1 MKQLL
6 QKPLIPAIIVLAA
19 LLFVLYQVMTR
30 PPIDHEKLSFPT
42 RSVEVIRVQKLPFSS
57 RAIGYG
63 NVEPAVLLKAKT
75 EVSGKVSYVHP
86 SLKQGASLPKG
97 TLVVS
102 IEPTTFEFT
111 LEQSK
116 AGLEGNQSFLKQLEV
131 EEISTR
137 RSLDIAKQNLQNGE
151 KELARLLQI
160 WDKRLI
166 ARSAVDAEEQKVL
179 QLRQQVEELQGK
191 LASFSSRK
199 SGTKS
204 QIQQAKTQLAQS
216 QDTLGRTE
224 IRLPFDA
231 RIGKV
236 SVEQD
241 EFVAIGNQ
249 LFEALG
255 TQAVEINAQLPIS
268 QFYPLVME
276 LEQRHINLQTPAA
289 LQTVVSKIQLQ
300 AQVSLVKNEWSQATW
315 HGELLR
321 IGESIDPDRDTIG
334 LVVVVNNPYQD
345 VIPGIRP
352 PLLKGMYAAV
362 EFSSPLRERLVI
374 PRKALHQGRVY
385 VANADNSL
393 EIRPVSILHKQG
405 PLVVIDQGLAEGEK
419 IIITDVIPVI
429 EGLPLAPVV
438 ATDYERQLA
447 QQARGNVHAKLRM
460 LDQIEENQEPTETA
474 NQNERKAAAEAE
486 IEGSAK

>member
-6 QKPLIPAIIVLAA
+6 QKPLIPAVIVLAA

-30 PPIDHEKLSFPT
+30 PPIEHENQEFPT
-42 RSVEVIRVQKLPFSS
+42 RSVEVIRIQKLPFSS

-63 NVEPAVLLKAKT
+63 NVEPSVLLKAKT
-75 EVSGKVSYVHP
+75 EVSGKISYVHP
-86 SLKQGASLPKG
+86 SLKQGASLAKG
-97 TLVVS
+97 TLVLS

-116 AGLEGNQSFLKQLEV
+116 AGLEGNQSSLKQLQV
-131 EEISTR
+131 EELSTR

-199 SGTKS
+199 SATQS
-204 QIQQAKTQLAQS
+204 QIEQSKTQMAQS

-241 EFVAIGNQ
+241 EYVALGSQ

-255 TQAVEINAQLPIS
+255 TEAVEINAQLPIS
-268 QFYPLVME
+268 QFYPLVTE
-276 LEQRHINLQTPAA
+276 PDQRHINLQIPANMQA
-289 LQTVVSKIQLQ
+289 VVSKIQLQ
-300 AQVSLVKNEWSQATW
+300 AQVRLVNNDWSKATW
-315 HGELLR
+315 QGELLR
-321 IGESIDPDRDTIG
+321 ISESIDPDRDTIG

-345 VIPGIRP
+345 VIPGLRP

-362 EFSSPLRERLVI
+362 EFSTLPRERLVI
-374 PRKALHQGRVY
+374 PRKAVHQGRVY
-385 VANADNSL
+385 VANANNQL
-393 EIRPVSILHKQG
+393 EIRPVSILHIQG
-405 PLVVIDQGLAEGEK
+405 PLVVIDQGIVEGEK

-429 EGLPLAPVV
+429 EGLPLAPVI
-438 ATDYERQLA
+438 ATGYEKLLA
-447 QQARGNVHAKLRM
+447 QQALGSVEAKLNIP
-460 LDQIEENQEPTETA
+460 DPADETQEGKQKSP
-474 NQNERKAAAEAE
+474 NVL
-486 IEGSAK
+486 IEGSGE